1 MTSLLSE
8 CEHERDELYA
18 RVRELERDLDKVAA
32 NHVVMLTR
40 LSKER
45 DEARGQFAHERDFR
59 LAAMRRAERAEADA
73 ARLREA
79 LRKTLEVVE
88 GETCGEC
95 GVECEAC
102 ECDGSAWWRR
112 ARAALAGEQ
121 ETNKGEP

>member
-18 RVRELERDLDKVAA
+18 RVRELEREQDTVRALKAA
-32 NHVVMLTR
+32 LETVKR
-40 LSKER
+40 ER

-79 LRKTLEVVE
+79 LADLYAAHDSWTGCRCRTSDV
-88 GETCGEC
+88 CPS
-95 GVECEAC
+95 
-102 ECDGSAWWRR
+102 CDRAILAREK
-112 ARAALAGEQ
+112 ARAALAGEV
-121 ETNKGEP
+121 KP